1 MSRARECS
9 VAFYSGGNWNNG
21 AMAGLFAVNGNN
33 PRSNSNWNIGFR
45 SALPHSQMLAAQV
58 AVSQYKVGK
67 GLRFRAI
74 GEKLKQRTHR

>member
-9 VAFYSGGNWNNG
+9 VAFYSGGGWYSG
-21 AMAGLFAVNGNN
+21 ALAGLFAVGGYS
-33 PRSNSNWNIGFR
+33 PRSDSSWHIGFR

-58 AVSQYKVGK
+58 AASQYKVGK

>member
-21 AMAGLFAVNGNN
+21 ANAGVFALNYNA
-33 PRSNSNWNIGFR
+33 RSNSNWNLGFR

-58 AVSQYKVGK
+58 AASQYKVGK